1 MPKVEIVE
9 KDGRKVIRIIGL
21 QFGKPIPRK
30 CIEMY
35 MRGESGEC

>member
-1 MPKVEIVE
+1 MPKVEIEV
-9 KDGRKVIRIIGL
+9 KDGRKVIRITGLRIGE
-21 QFGKPIPRK
+21 PVPRK